1 MPDSYRFSSSIFSL
15 IEAKCLLTEDSLIC
29 IASAM
34 ATMLAFRLRMEKI
47 FSSSSL
53 NAQFS
58 I

>member
-15 IEAKCLLTEDSLIC
+15 IEAKRLLTADSLIC
-29 IASAM
+29 ISSAM
-34 ATMLAFRLRMEKI
+34 ATMLMFLLRMEKI
-47 FSSSSL
+47 LSSSLL